1 MSAFT
6 IATAAQLLERHHL
19 LREIIHTGG
28 WTLDASDVPGADDP
42 IAAVTYDTRTVGGG
56 SLLVCKGRFRPEYLD
71 GLDGRGLAAYVADT
85 DYSAATR
92 APGLIVND
100 PRKALSLVARLLSEP
115 LE

>member
-1 MSAFT
+1 MPLT
-6 IATAAQLLERHHL
+6 LRTAARLLSDHGL
-19 LREIIHTGG
+19 LREVIHDDR
-28 WTLDASDVPGADDP
+28 WMMQAPDDPAADVPFSA
-42 IAAVTYDTRTVGGG
+42 ITYDTRTVDGG